1 MTLLQTHLWFSG
13 DHRASI
19 VGQPMVSSNLMR
31 LKVNWFPVQIPQ
43 GNLRVNGV
51 VAPQQAD
58 YRSFRHVRQ
67 YRFKGQWLAVCVAPG
82 EIPAGFREQEVGSL
96 ELPRMTSTLIS
107 EAFLHYYEQQ
117 GFTIERRKGQNMVF
131 HARTVENLPEG
142 ITFYEGLLVK
152 PFYIDSDQR
161 VAFGLVIDFAT
172 HQAFTESIANDPAQ
186 RQLAA
191 EGHEV
196 YVSCDNGTYI
206 SGFLRQARGSEAI
219 IERHGSW
226 TKVRL
231 YDVRVKANYRA
242 VGEYVERSRTGR
254 ARDVI
259 RLLMVESLSLSKSG
273 FANVDRLTEQ
283 YLRVAELLGRN
294 QSANINI
301 TLPTLCQSVISVATE
316 PADLELRPV

>member
-1 MTLLQTHLWFSG
+1 
-13 DHRASI
+13 
-19 VGQPMVSSNLMR
+19 MVSSNSTR

-51 VAPQQAD
+51 VEPNQSD
-58 YRSFRHVRQ
+58 YKPFCHVRQ
-67 YRFKGQWLAVCVAPG
+67 YRFKGKWLAVCVAPG
-82 EIPAGFREQEVGSL
+82 EIPAGFREQEVDSL
-96 ELPRMTSTLIS
+96 EIPGMTSALIS
-107 EAFLHYYEQQ
+107 EAFLSYYNRQ
-117 GFTIERRKGQNMVF
+117 GFTIRRRKGQNIVLR
-131 HARTVENLPEG
+131 ARTVENLPEG

-186 RQLAA
+186 KQLAV

-196 YVSCDNGTYI
+196 YVRSDDGTYV
-206 SGFLRQARGSEAI
+206 SGLLRQTQELEAI
-219 IERHGSW
+219 IAWHASHN
-226 TKVRL
+226 KVQL
-231 YDVRVKANYRA
+231 SDVRVKANYRA
-242 VGEYVERSRTGR
+242 VGEYVERTGQGR

-273 FANVDRLTEQ
+273 FANIDRLTEQ

-294 QSANINI
+294 HSANINI
-301 TLPTLCQSVISVATE
+301 SLPTVCQSVISVATE
-316 PADLELRPV
+316 PADLELKPL